1 MIRSYRATITKELA
15 KLKEP
20 TKVYS
25 GTDIPEEIRKK
36 LEERENKKKTE
47 NEVPSETPR
56 FQSAK
61 KLSTTFPSRCYSSGS
76 SQKKSSS

>member
-15 KLKEP
+15 KIKEP

-25 GTDIPEEIRKK
+25 ASDIPEEIRKR
-36 LEERENKKKTE
+36 LEQRENKKRTE

-56 FQSAK
+56 LQSAK
-61 KLSTTFPSRCYSSGS
+61 
-76 SQKKSSS
+76 